1 MEGTPLPVESQ
12 HPERRPHPSKAA
24 SPLNATNFI
33 AGGLAGTT
41 VDLVLYPLDAIK
53 TRLQAV
59 KQLNSTR
66 TSGVR
71 LHYAGLGAAM
81 AASFPAASIFFGFYE
96 GTKLYI
102 MRNKAEGGWAQSVP
116 DWSVP
121 GIAVCMAEGVTS
133 CFRVPFEVVKQQM
146 QLGMHKTPVSAA
158 RSIYL
163 SGGALAFT
171 AGLGATIAREIP
183 FDGIEFTLWE
193 ELKRIGA
200 DGTVSEFQACFCKR
214 FRDVTKNPGRA
225 VPLPRVTVEM

>member
-133 CFRVPFEVVKQQM
+133 CFRWVVAEGCRQVKSTSESP
-146 QLGMHKTPVSAA
+146 LK
-158 RSIYL
+158 L
-163 SGGALAFT
+163 SSS
-171 AGLGATIAREIP
+171 RCN
-183 FDGIEFTLWE
+183 WE
-193 ELKRIGA
+193 CTRHP
-200 DGTVSEFQACFCKR
+200 S
-214 FRDVTKNPGRA
+214 
-225 VPLPRVTVEM
+225 VPLVRFTYLEAR

>member
-146 QLGMHKTPVSAA
+146 QLGMHTTPVSAV

-200 DGTVSEFQACFCKR
+200 DGTSCPTSESDS
-214 FRDVTKNPGRA
+214 RDLEGS
-225 VPLPRVTVEM
+225 LPP